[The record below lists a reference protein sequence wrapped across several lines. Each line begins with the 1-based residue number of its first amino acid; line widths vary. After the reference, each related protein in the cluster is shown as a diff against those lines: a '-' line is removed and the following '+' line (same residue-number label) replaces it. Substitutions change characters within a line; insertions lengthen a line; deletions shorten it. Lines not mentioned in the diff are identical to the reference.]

1 MEILQMTTKDKLVY
15 LLINFMPNIR
25 RFTRTL
31 INFVAN
37 IWRFKKVLWQYK
49 IYDHVGLLLLF
60 RQSLIDL
67 YKSKLVDMEEDVSKN
82 KKLEKINRA
91 IQILTNIVEDKYYQL
106 AIDQLGYTPPEIKYK
121 SEKIDANRSIL
132 TFENSDE
139 ETKIILEI
147 MELEYQISVREW
159 NELWDI
165 LKGQEDA
172 TYVNSEE
179 YMEKFD
185 GSGLGSWWS

>member
-1 MEILQMTTKDKLVY
+1 
-15 LLINFMPNIR
+15 MPNIR